1 MATDFAPYANLRML
15 WTPPGVI
22 TTFRAGVPAA
32 GPAVVVEAF
41 AKSQGRSE
49 QDLPG
54 VMAGSLIL
62 EGYITRWAAL
72 LGNASWLVAGSSL
85 SWDETGY
92 RPAGMLPGAEGKAV
106 LTDLT
111 VLPTLIDGAEQG
123 RLRILDLSQ
132 PFGVGGIGIEL
143 REALGDKFRAAFSTA
158 V

>member
-1 MATDFAPYANLRML
+1 MATDFAEYANLRMI
-15 WTPPGVI
+15 WTPTGAI
-22 TTFRAGVPAA
+22 TNFRAGVPAA

-62 EGYITRWAAL
+62 EGYLTRWAL
-72 LGNASWLVAGSSL
+72 LGSASWLAAGSSL
-85 SWDETGY
+85 SWNETGY

-106 LTDLT
+106 LTNLSA
-111 VLPTLIDGAEQG
+111 LPTLADGTEQG
-123 RLRILDLSQ
+123 QLRMLELSQ

-143 REALGDKFRAAFSTA
+143 REALGDKFRAALSTA

>member
-1 MATDFAPYANLRML
+1 MATDFAEYANLRMI
-15 WTPPGVI
+15 WTPPGAI
-22 TTFRAGVPAA
+22 TNFRAGVPAA

-54 VMAGSLIL
+54 VVAGSLIL
-62 EGYITRWAAL
+62 EGYLTRWAL

-85 SWDETGY
+85 SWNETGY

-106 LTDLT
+106 LTNLSA
-111 VLPTLIDGAEQG
+111 LPTLSDGTEQG
-123 RLRILDLSQ
+123 QLRMLELSQ

-143 REALGDKFRAAFSTA
+143 REALGDKFRAALSTA

>member
-15 WTPPGVI
+15 WTPPGTI
-22 TTFRAGVPAA
+22 TTFRSGVPAA

-54 VMAGSLIL
+54 VKAGSLIL
-62 EGYITRWAAL
+62 EGYITRWAL
-72 LGNASWLVAGSSL
+72 LGNASWLVASASL

-111 VLPTLIDGAEQG
+111 VLPTLADGAEQG
-123 RLRILDLSQ
+123 QLRILELGQ
-132 PFGVGGIGIEL
+132 PFGVGGIGAEL
-143 REALGDKFRAAFSTA
+143 REALGDKFKAALSTA
-158 V
+158 I

>member
-1 MATDFAPYANLRML
+1 MATNFAEYANLRMI
-15 WTPPGVI
+15 WTPPGAI
-22 TTFRAGVPAA
+22 TNFRAGVPAA

-54 VMAGSLIL
+54 VLAGSLIL
-62 EGYITRWAAL
+62 EGYLTRWAL

-85 SWDETGY
+85 SWNETGY

-111 VLPTLIDGAEQG
+111 VLPTLADGAEQG
-123 RLRILDLSQ
+123 QLRILEF
-132 PFGVGGIGIEL
+132 PFGVGGIGSKL
-143 REALGDKFRAAFSTA
+143 RKVLGDKFKAALSTA

>member
-1 MATDFAPYANLRML
+1 MATDFAEYANLRML
-15 WTPPGVI
+15 WTPPGAI
-22 TTFRAGVPAA
+22 TNFRAGVPAA

-54 VMAGSLIL
+54 VMAGALIL
-62 EGYITRWAAL
+62 EGYLTRWAL
-72 LGNASWLVAGSSL
+72 LGSASWLAAGSSL
-85 SWDETGY
+85 GWDETGS

-111 VLPTLIDGAEQG
+111 VLPTLADGTEQG
-123 RLRILDLSQ
+123 QLRILELSQ

-143 REALGDKFRAAFSTA
+143 RAALGDKFRAALSTA

>member
-1 MATDFAPYANLRML
+1 MATDFAEYANLRML
-15 WTPPGVI
+15 WTPPGAI
-22 TTFRAGVPAA
+22 TNFRAGVPAA

-62 EGYITRWAAL
+62 EGYLTRWAL
-72 LGNASWLVAGSSL
+72 LGSASWLAAGSSL
-85 SWDETGY
+85 SWNETGY

-106 LTDLT
+106 LTNLST
-111 VLPTLIDGAEQG
+111 LPTLADGTEQG
-123 RLRILDLSQ
+123 QLRMLELGQ

-143 REALGDKFRAAFSTA
+143 REALGDKFRAALSTA

>member
-1 MATDFAPYANLRML
+1 MATDFAEYANLRMI
-15 WTPPGVI
+15 WTPTGAI
-22 TTFRAGVPAA
+22 TNFRAGVPAA

-62 EGYITRWAAL
+62 EGYLTRWAL
-72 LGNASWLVAGSSL
+72 LGSASWLVAGSSL
-85 SWDETGY
+85 SWNETGY

-106 LTDLT
+106 LTNLSA
-111 VLPTLIDGAEQG
+111 LPTLADGTEQG
-123 RLRILDLSQ
+123 QLRMLELSQ

-143 REALGDKFRAAFSTA
+143 REALGDKFRAALSTA

>member
-1 MATDFAPYANLRML
+1 MI
-15 WTPPGVI
+15 WTPTGAI
-22 TTFRAGVPAA
+22 TNFRAGVPAA

-62 EGYITRWAAL
+62 EGYLTRWAL
-72 LGNASWLVAGSSL
+72 LGSASWLAAGSSL
-85 SWDETGY
+85 SWNETGY

-106 LTDLT
+106 LTNLSA
-111 VLPTLIDGAEQG
+111 LPTLADGTEQG
-123 RLRILDLSQ
+123 QLRMLELSQ

-143 REALGDKFRAAFSTA
+143 REALGDKFRAALSTA